1 MTKEQKLDIERWIYL
16 QILKLDN
23 ELDTW
28 YQESEAE
35 AVAKAK
41 RDVYSE
47 VKLLMEGTLVV
58 KDDYTG
64 LNPA

>member
-28 YQESEAE
+28 YLDTEEEAIT
-35 AVAKAK
+35 KAR

-47 VKLLMEGTLVV
+47 IKLLMEGTLIV
-58 KDDYTG
+58 KDDYSG
-64 LNPA
+64 LKSA